1 MATAKNFGRVLVLI
15 RYLLTISLGIE
26 SWTSLRVEGSWI
38 SNSSDLTVLSAFK
51 YPKTRL
57 SHYDWRYFRV
67 ELPTGFSSVSMV
79 ISTDWVS
86 ESRDQF
92 DISNDTTPLLCIRS
106 GGPPL
111 PESVVE
117 SDLIATMHVGNV
129 HNMSNMGKCAW
140 FQESMTFNLTDE
152 QVSSGILY
160 LGFFNGF
167 GPTRTQSKMITRGS
181 TYSIDVEII
190 VFGCKSSFL
199 RGPYCNN
206 TVSFLSCSHV
216 VSNKHPRHLYE
227 NPLNGKKLKHTEDSY
242 HLGKGSAQQL
252 SSNISESHLLNCKEH
267 VDGGNTESVYVSK
280 GRNKMENDNP
290 LLEATKYALICKNSN
305 SKDKECIKHEE
316 WKFFSLQIVDI
327 SSVLEM
333 MVEYESFNSSASA
346 TDNEDDDSNNITKKT
361 EVEAVFYVR
370 HNALPQM
377 TSYDYVIP
385 AGQPGLSIQSPKL
398 GWWYIGVYVSN
409 LTKIHVEQ
417 KQEKDEPY
425 LCFVLKWRL
434 YTCKHGKTGE
444 NCTWKVHT
452 LQRVKQVG
460 AKLPFESH
468 YLPIKRGEST
478 NSESFHLEQY
488 FSNSSILNASQ
499 DPWTFF
505 LVEVPFGAA
514 GGVISVDLTS
524 HAAISFD
531 IYARFG
537 SFPTL
542 NDWDYHTNVSDSMES
557 SIFTTVNDRSKQR
570 KMHLNIIYP
579 WEGIWCLGLRLSGV
593 FNLKQ
598 DSHQVTMSILLQ
610 GCPMHCSKHGTCR
623 YKYEESGLTLFSY
636 CSCDRTH
643 GGFDCSIELISPR
656 GQKRQSAALI
666 VSNVA
671 AILPA
676 LWSIRQK
683 AYAEWILYT
692 SSGIS
697 SALYHSCDVGS
708 WCVLSFHVLQFM
720 DFWLSFMAV
729 VATFIYMS
737 AMDEK
742 TKLAVHASVSIITAL
757 IAVNGPTR
765 SINIILVVIIGILG
779 LLFGWMI
786 ELCRGDQITN
796 LRSYVNSSI
805 HQRWQALKR
814 GSQNLFQKLC
824 KRFRWRFICL
834 GFLALGLA
842 ALSWHLET
850 LQTYWIWHSL
860 WHISIYTSSFLFLY
874 STVFKGEACTSNSA
888 TSYDPLP
895 QINATNSSDS
905 SPRQVEL
912 APESEHDHP

>member
-1 MATAKNFGRVLVLI
+1 MAVAKNFGRVLVF
-15 RYLLTISLGIE
+15 RYLLAIILGIE
-26 SWTSLRVEGSWI
+26 HWTSLRVEGSGI
-38 SNSSDLTVLSAFK
+38 NNSSDFILLSAFK

-57 SHYDWRYFRV
+57 PHYDWRYFRV
-67 ELPTGFSSVSMV
+67 ELPVGFSTVSMV

-86 ESRDQF
+86 GSRNLI

-111 PESVVE
+111 PGSAE
-117 SDLIATMHVGNV
+117 SDLIAAMHVGND
-129 HNMSNMGKCAW
+129 HNMSKMGQCAW
-140 FQESMTFNLTDE
+140 FQESLTFNLTDE

-206 TVSFLSCSHV
+206 IVSFLSCSHV
-216 VSNKHPRHLYE
+216 GSNKHPRHLYQ
-227 NPLNGKKLKHTEDSY
+227 NPLNGKKLDQTGDAY
-242 HLGKGSAQQL
+242 HLGKGSVQQL
-252 SSNISESHLLNCKEH
+252 STNIGESCLLDCNEYA
-267 VDGGNTESVYVSK
+267 DGGNNEKMYVSK
-280 GRNKMENDNP
+280 GRNTMENNNR
-290 LLEATKYALICKNSN
+290 LLEPAKHALVCTNSN

-316 WKFFSLQIVDI
+316 WKFFSVQIVDI
-327 SSVLEM
+327 SSVLEV

-346 TDNEDDDSNNITKKT
+346 TDDKDDDSNNTTNKTK
-361 EVEAVFYVR
+361 VEAVFYIR
-370 HNALPQM
+370 HSALPQR
-377 TSYDYVIP
+377 TSYDYVIS
-385 AGQPGLSIQSPKL
+385 AGHPGLSIQSPKL

-409 LTKIHVEQ
+409 LTKTHVVQ

-425 LCFVLKWRL
+425 LCFVLKWRI
-434 YTCKHGKTGE
+434 YTCSHGKTGE

-452 LQRVKQVG
+452 LQRVKRVG
-460 AKLPFESH
+460 ASLPFESH
-468 YLPIKRGEST
+468 YLPINQGEST
-478 NSESFHLEQY
+478 KSESFQLEQY
-488 FSNSSILNASQ
+488 FNNSSILNASQ

-505 LVEVPFGAA
+505 LFEVPFGAA
-514 GGVISVDLTS
+514 GGVISVELRS

-537 SFPTL
+537 SLPTL
-542 NDWDYHTNVSDSMES
+542 HDWDYHTNVSDSVKS
-557 SIFTTVNDRSKQR
+557 SIFTTVNGKNKQT

-579 WEGIWCLGLRLSGV
+579 WEGVWCLGLRLPGG
-593 FNLKQ
+593 FNLIQ
-598 DSHQVTMSILLQ
+598 DSQQVTMSILLQ
-610 GCPMHCSKHGTCR
+610 GCPMHCSKHGTCHHA
-623 YKYEESGLTLFSY
+623 YEESGLTLFSY

-643 GGFDCSIELISPR
+643 GGFDCSIELISPK

-666 VSNVA
+666 VSNIA
-671 AILPA
+671 ALLPA

-692 SSGIS
+692 ASGIS

-708 WCVLSFHVLQFM
+708 WCALSFHVLQFM

-765 SINIILVVIIGILG
+765 SINVILVVIIGILG
-779 LLFGWMI
+779 LLFGWMV
-786 ELCRGDQITN
+786 ELSRGDQITN
-796 LRSYVNSSI
+796 LHSYFNSSI
-805 HQRWQALKR
+805 HQRWQALKI

-834 GFLALGLA
+834 GFLALGSA

-860 WHISIYTSSFLFLY
+860 WHISIYTSSLFFLC
-874 STVFKGEACTSNSA
+874 STVLKAEACTSNSA
-888 TSYDPLP
+888 ASYEPVP
-895 QINATNSSDS
+895 QNNVKNASD
-905 SPRQVEL
+905 SPRQTEL
-912 APESEHDHP
+912 AEGSEHEHLHA